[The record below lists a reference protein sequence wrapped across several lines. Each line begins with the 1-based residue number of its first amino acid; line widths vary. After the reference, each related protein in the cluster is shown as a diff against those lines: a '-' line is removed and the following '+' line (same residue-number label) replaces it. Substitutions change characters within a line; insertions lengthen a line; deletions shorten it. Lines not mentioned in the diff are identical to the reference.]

1 MEMPTSVENTS
12 KVERIE
18 QLMKAITSL
27 RLPMYRTLALCQE
40 PQKAEEIEAAIA
52 RFTHGHVSMYQPATI
67 FDWLQEAGALEPLN
81 VPEGDLDAAGWTT
94 TASGRSVLETSSPIK
109 QLTRLIDGNPKYRD
123 SYERMLTFCLAPRSR
138 DEIEKHFE
146 GDPALVTPK
155 LYPAALIGDLE
166 EVGAIEWAE
175 KWKTTDL
182 AKEFLQ

>member
-1 MEMPTSVENTS
+1 MAFTFTTEYCSDSQRNGVRLQTGIAFTFD
-12 KVERIE
+12 RI
-18 QLMKAITSL
+18 
-27 RLPMYRTLALCQE
+27 
-40 PQKAEEIEAAIA
+40 PQ
-52 RFTHGHVSMYQPATI
+52 
-67 FDWLQEAGALEPLN
+67 
-81 VPEGDLDAAGWTT
+81 
-94 TASGRSVLETSSPIK
+94 
-109 QLTRLIDGNPKYRD
+109 LIDGNPKYRD
-123 SYERMLTFCLAPRSR
+123 SYERMLTFCLFPRSR